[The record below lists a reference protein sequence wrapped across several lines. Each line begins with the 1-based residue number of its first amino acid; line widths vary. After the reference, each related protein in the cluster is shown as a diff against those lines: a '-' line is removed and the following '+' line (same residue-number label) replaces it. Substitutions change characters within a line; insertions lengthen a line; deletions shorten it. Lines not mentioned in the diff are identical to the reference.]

1 MPRERLAQAVR
12 LQIPVCAFGKHDLSK
27 PAQAHTTT
35 GRHYIQRACKSR
47 SALRSRILK
56 SAWTNAMSTIPHPN
70 PAVEPIPQFDLSAQ
84 YAAIGAE
91 IRAAIE
97 RVLSTQQFVLGPEG
111 AALEGEVAALCGV
124 AHGIGVASGTDAL
137 ILALRACGVQ
147 AGDEVLLPASTFVA
161 TGSAVS
167 ALGAA
172 PVFADVRPETYDL
185 DPSELERRVTPRTRA
200 IIAVHLYGL
209 AADMDP
215 IVAFAKSRK
224 LPLIE
229 DCAQAIGAV
238 YKGRRVGSFGDAA
251 CLSFYPTKNLGAYGD
266 AGMVV
271 TNSRELAA
279 RLGTLRNHGQTAR
292 YVSAEPGWNSRLD
305 EIQAAILRV
314 KLRYLRS
321 WELARRAHA
330 AEYTRLLQPLDC
342 VKTPVISDGCEHVF
356 HQYTIRVPHRS
367 ELQKFLSDRKIG
379 NAVYYPVPL
388 HLQPIYAQS
397 GHGPGSFPEAE
408 RAAE

>member
-1 MPRERLAQAVR
+1 
-12 LQIPVCAFGKHDLSK
+12 
-27 PAQAHTTT
+27 
-35 GRHYIQRACKSR
+35 
-47 SALRSRILK
+47 
-56 SAWTNAMSTIPHPN
+56 MSTTSQPN

-97 RVLSTQQFVLGPEG
+97 RVLATQQFVLGREG
-111 AALEGEVAALCGV
+111 AALEKEIAALCGV
-124 AHGIGVASGTDAL
+124 ADGVGVASGTDAL

-147 AGDEVLLPASTFVA
+147 AGDEVLLPTSTFVA

-172 PVFADVRPETYDL
+172 PVFADVRPETYNM
-185 DPSELERRVTPRTRA
+185 DPSGLERRVTPRTRA

-271 TNSRELAA
+271 TNSPELAT
-279 RLGTLRNHGQTAR
+279 RLRTLRNHGQTAK
-292 YVSAEPGWNSRLD
+292 YLSSEPGWNSRLD

-314 KLRYLRS
+314 KLRHLAEWQR
-321 WELARRAHA
+321 ARRSHA
-330 AEYTRLLQPLDC
+330 GEYTRLLEQVPG
-342 VKTPVISDGCEHVF
+342 VMPPHEPDGCEHVY
-356 HQYTIRVPHRS
+356 HQYTIRCERRDAFQQH
-367 ELQKFLSDRKIG
+367 LAARKIG
-379 NAVYYPVPL
+379 STVYYPYPL
-388 HLQPIYAQS
+388 HLQPLYAHL
-397 GHGPGSFPEAE
+397 GHKTGDFPHAE
-408 RAAE
+408 RAAQEVLSLPMYPELRKDQIGRVVEAIAEFVKC